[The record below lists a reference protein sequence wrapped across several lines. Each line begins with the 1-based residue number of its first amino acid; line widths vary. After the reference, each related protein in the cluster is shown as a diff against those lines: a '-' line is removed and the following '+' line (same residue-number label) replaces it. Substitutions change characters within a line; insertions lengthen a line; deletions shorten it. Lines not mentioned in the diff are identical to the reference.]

1 MKSFCS
7 LLAVVAVVSGRMER
21 KSDGSEAFDAF
32 EMGKDMR
39 NIRNQALLS
48 AAHESQASFAAF
60 YRTETEATMKV
71 SDALVG
77 LEYQTGSA
85 IDASTEFLTK
95 TQYKILVESAKKR
108 HDDTVKELRALIAD
122 LKLSTTSLPAKI
134 TAEKQKVSS
143 QIVDSI
149 FKPEVEFT
157 AEVMQDSVDTVE
169 EANEEANN
177 IKKLHIWRGY
187 CSKPAGDN
195 WNEYC
200 LDTVEEDT
208 GKPYFEVDTDTNTR
222 FKALKS
228 GYFRINLRYISNSCN
243 WGHVIVYFGNT
254 YRYHGHNNDRGN
266 WQDKSADLTYW
277 ANAGEVFYV
286 RTYAACGD
294 RNSYFSGGED
304 GKHSRMEVMYMG
316 AKP

>member
-1 MKSFCS
+1 MKGIT
-7 LLAVVAVVSGRMER
+7 LL
-21 KSDGSEAFDAF
+21 
-32 EMGKDMR
+32 
-39 NIRNQALLS
+39 L
-48 AAHESQASFAAF
+48 SFAALTLAQDVNHLS
-60 YRTETEATMKV
+60 RDEAKATLISESV
-71 SDALVG
+71 ASSRGAFADALRASNAEALTASNDLAK
-77 LEYQTGSA
+77 LEGKSSIATKK
-85 IDASTEFLTK
+85 ASILLSKTEYTNLMA
-95 TQYKILVESAKKR
+95 QANSDHAKA
-108 HDDTVKELRALIAD
+108 VQALKDMIAD
-122 LKLSTTSLPAKI
+122 LKLSAPPSLTAKI
-134 TAEKQKVSS
+134 DSLKQKIASEVE
-143 QIVDSI
+143 DSV
-149 FKPEVEFT
+149 FKPEEEFT